1 MDITYID
8 LAAFLV
14 TYLFFGYT
22 GYQFS
27 PKLKQPGTIKIWLIY
42 IIITI
47 LAGGVGSGT
56 RLISIFEFAI
66 YLNWILQ
73 GFFIGILIEF
83 VVRFIKEK
91 RAKKI
96 TTL

>member
-27 PKLKQPGTIKIWLIY
+27 TKLKQP
-42 IIITI
+42 
-47 LAGGVGSGT
+47 
-56 RLISIFEFAI
+56 
-66 YLNWILQ
+66 
-73 GFFIGILIEF
+73 
-83 VVRFIKEK
+83 
-91 RAKKI
+91 
-96 TTL
+96 